1 MNLTLFIMLSI
12 KLKRLCGF
20 RILSLIIIFGLILIS
35 CLNFVSGFG
44 VSISYS
50 MQDPLMVYPGQ
61 SADIVIGLQSMLSEG
76 NLTVVPEILQGQD
89 IVKITDNSKEYNI
102 ISNQPVGAEI
112 HLKVSIPD
120 NANLGKEYTVKL
132 LFRDITKRQGGMV
145 GVSTSIGASFNVSVI
160 EKPEVIKEEVKIN
173 KSRIIAIIIFLIILI
188 IIVIIIIWFLIKRNR
203 RLNLLAENKL

>member
-12 KLKRLCGF
+12 KLKKSCELK
-20 RILSLIIIFGLILIS
+20 ILFLTIIFGLISIS
-35 CLNFVSGFG
+35 FVSGFG

-50 MQDPLMVYPGQ
+50 MQDPLRLYSGQ
-61 SADIVIGLQSMLSEG
+61 SVDVIVVLQSLIDEG

-89 IVKITDNSKEYNI
+89 IVKITDSSKEYNI
-102 ISNQPVGAEI
+102 LSNQPVGAEV

-120 NANLGKEYTVKL
+120 NIIIGKEYTVKL

-160 EKPEVIKEEVKIN
+160 EKPEVIKEEVKIS
-173 KSRIIAIIIFLIILI
+173 KSIIIAIIVFLIILI

-203 RLNLLAENKL
+203 RLNMLAENKL